1 MKILALDPSGNF
13 AEGKGTTGWCLLD
26 ENCKIQAVG
35 QLLAKQC
42 CSKEEHWNNH
52 IQLIDQLNP
61 DFIVIEDYLLYAS
74 KSQSQINS
82 RFETPRLIGAIE
94 LHCWSKD
101 IPLKFQKAVDVKI
114 RFTDARLV
122 QGNYIS
128 KNNSRYYA
136 AGVMVSEHIRDS
148 IRHGIYFV
156 KFRLKKELQNNERNR
171 NNY

>member
-13 AEGKGTTGWCLLD
+13 KEGKGTTGWCLLD

-42 CSKEEHWNNH
+42 HEKEEHWKNH
-52 IQLIDQLNP
+52 IELIDQLKP
-61 DFIVIEDYLLYAS
+61 DFVVVEDYLLYAS

-94 LHCWSKD
+94 LHCWCED
-101 IPLKFQKAVDVKI
+101 IPLKFQKASDVKV

-128 KNNSRYYA
+128 KVNTRYYA

-148 IRHGIYFV
+148 IRHGVYFV
-156 KFRLKKELQNNERNR
+156 KYRLKKEMKEQCKNG
-171 NNY
+171 